1 MGDDKS
7 GGEDPPFKVNKE
19 DLKARLTPLQ
29 YSVTQEKDT
38 EMPFTGEYLKLKDNG
53 MFSCLVCG
61 VELFSSKTK
70 YESGCGW
77 PAFFDV
83 IDKTKVRLIQD
94 ISHGMNRTEVQCASC
109 HAHLGHVFDDGPKPT
124 GVRYC
129 INSAAIRF
137 TKLIPK

>member
-1 MGDDKS
+1 MSDEKS
-7 GGEDPPFKVNKE
+7 GEDPPFKANKE

-53 MFSCLVCG
+53 MFSCLICG
-61 VELFSSKTK
+61 EELFSSKTK
-70 YESGCGW
+70 YDSGCGW

-83 IDKTKVRLIQD
+83 IDKTKIRLLPD
-94 ISHGMNRTEVQCASC
+94 ISHGMNRTEVQCANC
-109 HAHLGHVFDDGPKPT
+109 HAHLGHLFEDGPKPT

-137 TKLIPK
+137 TKT